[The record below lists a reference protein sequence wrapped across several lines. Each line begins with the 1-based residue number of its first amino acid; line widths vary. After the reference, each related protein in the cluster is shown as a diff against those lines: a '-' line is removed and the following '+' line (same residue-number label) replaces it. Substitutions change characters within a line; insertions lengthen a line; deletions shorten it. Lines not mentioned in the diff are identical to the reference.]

1 MRINLSYKKKMIYF
15 IALVI
20 IILFGL
26 YQKNFS
32 AIANLNNQLSSV
44 SSEEVN
50 LSDYSK
56 ASDLKNNINKLE
68 EYIGDTDSKPDVVQR
83 KIIEFISRDDNGI
96 SLIKVNPIHSVDEE
110 GFRIHSFIF
119 ILEGNFH
126 PLMLLLKRLEEDIGI
141 TKLVSVEYYTEK
153 NYKLAK
159 KELFLKI
166 LFQNYEKL

>member
-1 MRINLSYKKKMIYF
+1 MRINLSYRKKMIYF

-26 YQKNFS
+26 YRKNFS
-32 AIANLNNQLSSV
+32 EIGNLNNQLSSV

-50 LSDYSK
+50 FSDYSK
-56 ASDLKNNINKLE
+56 ASDLRININKLE

-83 KIIEFISRDDNGI
+83 KIIEYISKDGNGI

-110 GFRIHSFIF
+110 RFGIHSFIF
-119 ILEGNFH
+119 VLEGDFH
-126 PLMLLLKRLEEDIGI
+126 PLMILLKRLEEDVSI
-141 TKLVSVEYYTEK
+141 TKIVSAEFYTEK